1 MRHNLGP
8 GFFVAADG
16 GTEFAR
22 AAWANLDAPGKPSGW
37 KGHSMSKRLFVGNLS
52 FDISEE
58 ELRNAFA
65 AWGATGATIPMNQS
79 GRPKGFGYVDVAAEQ
94 AQEAIAAMQGKD
106 LGGRELDI
114 KEAKPRPELNTWG
127 SRPPGGYGGRG
138 RGGYG
143 GGGGGRRW

>member
-1 MRHNLGP
+1 MRHTTSGRAFLLP
-8 GFFVAADG
+8 LMA
-16 GTEFAR
+16 GTAFAR
-22 AAWANLDAPGKPSGW
+22 AARETAAAPGKPCGW
-37 KGHSMSKRLFVGNLS
+37 KGNLMSKRLFVGNLS

-114 KEAKPRPELNTWG
+114 KEAKPKPELNTWG

-143 GGGGGRRW
+143 GGGGRRW

>member
-1 MRHNLGP
+1 
-8 GFFVAADG
+8 
-16 GTEFAR
+16 
-22 AAWANLDAPGKPSGW
+22 
-37 KGHSMSKRLFVGNLS
+37 MSKRLFVGNLS
-52 FDISEE
+52 FEVSEE

-65 AWGATGATIPMNQS
+65 DYGATGATIPMNQS
-79 GRPKGFGYVDVAAEQ
+79 GRPKGFGYVDVATEQ

-114 KEAKPRPELNTWG
+114 KEAKPKPELNSWG

-143 GGGGGRRW
+143 GGGGGGGGRRW